1 MLHNLRFKPFL
12 HFFKTLG
19 EPCDMKNTKQAKQQ
33 HKSFLKARLKF
44 KKDLEKQGK
53 ILDKLLLDGT

>member
-12 HFFKTLG
+12 HFFKTFG

-33 HKSFLKARLKF
+33 RKSFLKARLKF